1 MSKNSGIHIDI
12 LILKPEYYY
21 VLKWEIL
28 QFIEFP
34 KWRLNFET
42 LVLLILS
49 VIILKINISLQ
60 YL

>member
-1 MSKNSGIHIDI
+1 MSYNSGIHIDV

-42 LVLLILS
+42 LVLLF
-49 VIILKINISLQ
+49 IS
-60 YL
+60 YYFENPY